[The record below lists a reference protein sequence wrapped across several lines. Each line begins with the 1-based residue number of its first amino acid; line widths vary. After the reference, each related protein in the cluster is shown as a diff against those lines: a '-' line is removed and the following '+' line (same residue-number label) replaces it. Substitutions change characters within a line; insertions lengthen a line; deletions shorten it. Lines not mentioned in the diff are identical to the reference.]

1 MTATNSVMVLW
12 AGLIGAMIGSFLN
25 VVIYRVPAGLSVV
38 FPASACPTCH
48 TPILARD
55 NVPVASWLWLR
66 GRCRTCREPISARYP
81 IVEALTAV
89 LFVGVALRF
98 GMGTATSWAIGP
110 FWVLAACAV
119 ALSAIDLDTHRLPDP
134 IVGFAYLAGGAGLLA
149 ASAAGAGDGLD
160 ALGRAGIGAAAGF
173 TLHLVALIAYP
184 QGMGFGDVK
193 LAGVTGMFLA
203 WLGWGALAV
212 GVMSSFVLGLVLAGV
227 LAARHGK
234 VRGVPFG
241 PGMFAGAAVGVAFGQ
256 PLWSAYLQVIGL

>member
-1 MTATNSVMVLW
+1 MANNATNRGVVYKGPGKVAVESIDFPRMVNPRGKSILHGVIIKLVATNICGSDQHMVRGRTTAPTGLVLGHEITGEIIE
-12 AGLIGAMIGSFLN
+12 AGPDVEFLKVGDLVSIPFN
-25 VVIYRVPAGLSVV
+25 V
-38 FPASACPTCH
+38 AC
-48 TPILARD
+48 
-55 NVPVASWLWLR
+55 

-193 LAGVTGMFLA
+193 LAGVTGMFWNSTYWCL
-203 WLGWGALAV
+203 
-212 GVMSSFVLGLVLAGV
+212 
-227 LAARHGK
+227 
-234 VRGVPFG
+234 
-241 PGMFAGAAVGVAFGQ
+241 
-256 PLWSAYLQVIGL
+256 